1 MLERVKIQV
10 GDSITI
16 QKMVNTK
23 DTALNYGS
31 GKVDT
36 LLATPSL
43 VALMIEA
50 SVKAI
55 DEKLPEGFVTVGT
68 MAKIVHENPT
78 ILGATISVKVEVA
91 KFDGQKITLDM
102 MAYDEIGLV
111 GKGTHER
118 TIVNKEALQKK
129 AMERAE
135 RIHNKNF

>member
-1 MLERVKIQV
+1 MLEKVKIQV

-129 AMERAE
+129 ALERAE
-135 RIHNKNF
+135 KIHNKNF